1 MPGATTSC
9 YTAKLAI
16 TALPPMKNDKI
27 LTGITMMLASVILF
41 MILNSLAKYLGE
53 RYPVNQ
59 IVFFRNAFALV
70 PVLVVMFAQG
80 GVSTLRTQHFPGH
93 LWRTIIGLT
102 SMVLIFWSYT
112 LLPLAKAVALNFTS
126 PLITT
131 ALAVPML
138 GEKVGIHRWCA
149 VAVGFAGVLVMLKPE
164 GDVALFGS
172 AVALAAAFGTAI
184 AVTTVRQLS
193 RTEGANTIVFYF
205 TFLTTVISLAS
216 VPFSWTPIATLEDFC
231 LFALAGLSG
240 GVAQLLMTRAYA
252 LAPTSVV
259 SPFNY
264 LSIVLAA
271 GIGWV
276 VWSEVPTMRIMIG
289 AVIVIASGLYI
300 VYRET
305 VRKVSHVPSMP
316 GAE

>member
-1 MPGATTSC
+1 
-9 YTAKLAI
+9 
-16 TALPPMKNDKI
+16 MKNDKI
-27 LTGITMMLASVILF
+27 LLGITMMLASVILF
-41 MILNSLAKYLGE
+41 MILNSLVKFLGE

-59 IVFFRNAFALV
+59 LVFFRNAFALF
-70 PVLVVMFAQG
+70 PVIAVMFAQG
-80 GVSTLRTQHFPGH
+80 GVKTLRTEHFPGH
-93 LWRTIIGLT
+93 VWRTVIGLS
-102 SMVLIFWSYT
+102 SMLLIFWSYT

-138 GEKVGIHRWCA
+138 GERVGIHRWSA
-149 VAVGFAGVLVMLKPE
+149 VAIGFAGVLVMVKPE

-172 AVALAAAFGTAI
+172 AVALAAAFGQAV

-205 TFLTTVISLAS
+205 TLLTALISALS
-216 VPFSWTPIATLEDFC
+216 LPFSWVPIASLEDFG
-231 LFALAGLSG
+231 LFVLAGLSG
-240 GVAQLLMTRAYA
+240 GFAQLLMTRAYA

-264 LSIVLAA
+264 VSIVLAA
-271 GIGWV
+271 GIGWL
-276 VWSEVPTMRIMIG
+276 VWSEVLTTRILIG
-289 AVIVIASGLYI
+289 SVIVIASGLYI
-300 VYRET
+300 LYRET
-305 VRKVSHVPSMP
+305 VRRTPHVVDIP